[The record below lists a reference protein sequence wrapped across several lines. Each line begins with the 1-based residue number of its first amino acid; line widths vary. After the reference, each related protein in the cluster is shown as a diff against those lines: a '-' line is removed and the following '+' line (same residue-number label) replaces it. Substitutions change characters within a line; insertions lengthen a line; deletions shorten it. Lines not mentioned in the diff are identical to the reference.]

1 MLKGFKDF
9 VFRPGLIETGVGL
22 VMALATVAVITSLVE
37 SVIMPIVGII
47 FGEPS
52 FDDVMILT
60 INGSEIRFGA
70 FVTALVTFV
79 AIGFAVYFFIVKPY
93 QSVMARMSEP
103 ETEEPAADPEDI
115 VLLREIRDSLR
126 RG

>member
-9 VFRPGLIETGVGL
+9 IFRPGLVETGVGL
-22 VMALATVAVITSLVE
+22 VMALATVAVLTALVE
-37 SVIMPIVGII
+37 NIIMPIVGIL
-47 FGEPS
+47 FGEPN

-60 INGSEIRFGA
+60 VNGSEIRIGA
-70 FVTALVTFV
+70 FLTALVSFL

-93 QSVMARMSEP
+93 QSIQDRMSEP
-103 ETEEPAADPEDI
+103 EEEEEAGDPEDI
-115 VLLREIRDSLR
+115 VLLREIRDALN